1 MLRTTLKSWITA
13 GAGTAAALTIAGFF
27 GAFAA
32 LPSPP
37 VPDLP
42 TGEAIEAGQWR
53 VLPVRAYVGTDHPY
67 GVPLKPEQKA
77 LVLEVDLTNRTAE
90 STKDFFELFA
100 VVGGIG
106 QGGDQP
112 FVALTRDS
120 TLSPDLH
127 PGMPERMAFVWP
139 LPGDA
144 AVPPRVSIAVTAK
157 IYKPRDNLYGAPGW
171 FNPHLVGAI
180 TLPVADVRTASAGA
194 Q

>member
-13 GAGTAAALTIAGFF
+13 GAGTAAALTIAGLF
-27 GAFAA
+27 GGFAA
-32 LPSPP
+32 LPAPP

-53 VLPVRAYVGTDHPY
+53 VLPIRAYLGTDDPY

-77 LVLEVDLTNRTAE
+77 LVFEVDLTNRTAE

-100 VVGGIG
+100 LAGGVGREK
-106 QGGDQP
+106 P
-112 FVALTRDS
+112 FIALTRDS

-127 PGMPERMAFVWP
+127 PGMPERMAYVWP

-144 AVPPRVSIAVTAK
+144 AVPPRVSITVTAK
-157 IYKPRDNLYGAPGW
+157 VYKPRDNLYGAPGW
-171 FNPHLVGAI
+171 FNPHVVGTI
-180 TLPVADVRTASAGA
+180 TLPVADVRTARTNAL
-194 Q
+194 